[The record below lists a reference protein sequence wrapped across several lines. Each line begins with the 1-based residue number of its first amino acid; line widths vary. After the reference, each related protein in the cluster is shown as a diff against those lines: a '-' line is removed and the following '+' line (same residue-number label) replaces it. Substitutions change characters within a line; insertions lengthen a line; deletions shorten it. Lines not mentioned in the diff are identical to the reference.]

1 MINKII
7 SKLFYLPIGAYT
19 TKVTNML
26 FIFRQPIPA
35 KRFEFDLQSLT
46 GIHIEPSDFIIKNIP
61 YAPCQLENPYICFK
75 LLLNIAIMEKKST
88 FWQSAMTYGLYLG
101 IALVLFN
108 VILYVLGQNL
118 NPALRW
124 ITYVL
129 ITAGIFYSQLNYR
142 NRELNGYIQYST
154 ALGFGV
160 AVMLFA
166 GIIQSLYTVILYK
179 FIDPT
184 ILDQIRMIQE
194 EAMLQKGL
202 PEESIETATDMIA
215 KFQSPVLMAISGLF
229 SFALLGF
236 IISLITSIFVK
247 KNDEGNAFDEV
258 MEEVKKE
265 E

>member
-1 MINKII
+1 
-7 SKLFYLPIGAYT
+7 
-19 TKVTNML
+19 
-26 FIFRQPIPA
+26 
-35 KRFEFDLQSLT
+35 
-46 GIHIEPSDFIIKNIP
+46 
-61 YAPCQLENPYICFK
+61 
-75 LLLNIAIMEKKST
+75 MEEKST

-118 NPALRW
+118 NPTLGW
-124 ITYVL
+124 ITYV
-129 ITAGIFYSQLNYR
+129 IIAAGIYYSQLNYR
-142 NRELNGYIQYST
+142 NRELNGYIKYST

-166 GIIQSLYTVILYK
+166 GIIQSLYTVILFK
-179 FIDPT
+179 FIDPSL
-184 ILDQIRMIQE
+184 LDQIRMMQE
-194 EAMLQKGL
+194 EVLLKQGL
-202 PEESIETATDMIA
+202 PEESIESATDMMA

-247 KNDEGNAFDEV
+247 KNDEGNAFEEA
-258 MEEVKKE
+258 MEEVQKE